1 MKKSLL
7 TFTLAAS
14 VFALSACSGNGSDDV
29 VVKSKAGDITKD
41 ELYQEMKSS
50 VGKQALQMMII
61 ENVLASKY
69 DVSDKEVNKQFDDV
83 KEQYGESFD
92 QYLASQGQTE
102 EGLKD
107 SIKLNLLQEKALLE
121 DVNVTDDEIKAYIE
135 HSKTELNARHILVDD
150 EATAKEVKDKL
161 DKGEDFAKLAKEY
174 SKDTGSAEKGGAVD
188 WFGVDANL
196 VPEFIDASYKLKKG
210 EISEPV
216 KSQYGYHIIQV
227 TDTRAAE
234 TDTKLDFDKD
244 KETIRKDLAYKKADQ
259 TAFLEKV
266 RKMIEDADV
275 KIEDKDLKDA
285 LDSIMNAK
293 A

>member
-1 MKKSLL
+1 MKKSVLA
-7 TFTLAAS
+7 FTLAAS
-14 VFALSACSGNGSDDV
+14 VLALSACSGNGSDDV

-50 VGKQALQMMII
+50 VGKQALQMLII
-61 ENVLASKY
+61 EDVLASKY
-69 DVSDKEVNKQFDDV
+69 EVTDKEVDEQFNKM
-83 KEQYGESFD
+83 KEQYGESFE
-92 QYLASQGQTE
+92 QYLASQGHTE
-102 EGLKD
+102 KSLKNT
-107 SIKLNLLQEKALLE
+107 IRMNTLQEKALLE
-121 DVNVTDDEIKAYIE
+121 DVEVTDEEVKTYIE
-135 HSKTELNARHILVDD
+135 NSKKEVNARHILVED

-161 DKGEDFAKLAKEY
+161 NSGGDFADLAKEY
-174 SKDTGSAEKGGAVD
+174 STDPGSAENGGSVD
-188 WFGVDANL
+188 WFGVDAQM
-196 VPEFIDASYKLKKG
+196 VPEFIDTAFSLEKN

-227 TDTRAAE
+227 TDIRDVE
-234 TDTKLDFDKD
+234 SELDFEKD
-244 KETIRKDLAYKKADQ
+244 KEEIRKELAYKKADQ

-285 LDSIMNAK
+285 LDSIMNAQ